1 MNKAAILSRRR
12 VLVAASAL
20 VALASPAMTRAAEL
34 VPTPYQPAGP
44 FYPREFPLDAD
55 NDLVR
60 VAGRDAQAEGE
71 VTHLFGRILDAAG
84 RPVAGARVE
93 IWQCD
98 AHGRYHHVRGRAG
111 HRDDNFQ
118 GYGKLTV
125 GPEGAYRFRTIKPV
139 PYPGRAPHIHF
150 AVSGAGSQRM
160 TTQLYIKDHP
170 RNARDFLFRRIDAR
184 LRDEVSVAFAPA
196 PELEANALQ
205 AAFDIVVTWSAG

>member
-1 MNKAAILSRRR
+1 MSNPAILSRRR

-20 VALASPAMTRAAEL
+20 AALANPAMARAAEL

-44 FYPREFPLDAD
+44 FYPRDIPLDAD

-60 VAGRDAQAEGE
+60 VVGRDAQAEGE

-84 RPVAGARVE
+84 RPVAGAGVE

-98 AHGRYHHVRGRAG
+98 ARGLYHHVRGRAG
-111 HRDDNFQ
+111 DRDENFQ
-118 GYGKLTV
+118 GYGQMAA
-125 GPEGAYRFRTIKPV
+125 GESGAYRFRTIKPV

-150 AVSGAGSQRM
+150 AVSGPGSQRM

-170 RNARDFLFRRIDAR
+170 GNARDFLFRRIDGQ
-184 LRDEVSVAFAPA
+184 LRDEVSVPFVPA
-196 PELEANALQ
+196 PELESNALQ